1 MEGKYGENISHP
13 IPGGIFDHGR
23 RGLRKCLVGGEK
35 AYFHGVFQYA
45 TPIEP
50 SPMVGGQPGGQIAYP
65 VAAVETLGG
74 AMQTV
79 RLGAVL
85 FEDWAQEGG

>member
-13 IPGGIFDHGR
+13 IPGGIFDPGR

-65 VAAVETLGG
+65 VAVVEMQDGTLTTVGVRDIHFSGG
-74 AMQTV
+74 
-79 RLGAVL
+79 
-85 FEDWAQEGG
+85 D

>member
-1 MEGKYGENISHP
+1 MTRK
-13 IPGGIFDHGR
+13 R
-23 RGLRKCLVGGEK
+23 RKCFVGDK
-35 AYFHGVFQYA
+35 AAYFHGIFQYA